1 MVEIELFLH
10 RGSPPRIVSVEVACL
25 RFAAGNEWRDARW
38 EFTNGGDVIGIQAE
52 AVEELS
58 SRNAR
63 FDVKVVDGSGKDIG
77 KFEIQSVLCSYPNHC
92 FCFLFSTGDD
102 GLWSGYTINRSFGQI
117 VAVPY
122 RFDPT

>member
-10 RGSPPRIVSVEVACL
+10 RDSTPRIVPVEIALL

-38 EFTNGGDVIGIQAE
+38 EFSNGRDMIGVHADGI
-52 AVEELS
+52 EEFS
-58 SRNAR
+58 SRTAR
-63 FDVKVVDGSGKDIG
+63 FDVTVVDGIGKDIG
-77 KFEIQSVLCSYPNHC
+77 KFEIQSVSCSYPNHC
-92 FCFLFSTGDD
+92 FCFLFSIGDD

-122 RFDPT
+122 RFDPS